1 MTSLVFD
8 TTALSHFARAGR
20 MDELRIAVA
29 GDEPV
34 LLAEVAAELVP
45 GIQGY
50 PSLGSAASGGLLAVG
65 VGEEWRE
72 LGAKN
77 VIFRGLV
84 DGDHR
89 AVEAAFNFFHGSVT
103 SRPSVRTCLAHR
115 AAGWPL

>member
-20 MDELRIAVA
+20 MDELRMAVA

-34 LLAEVAAELVP
+34 LLAEVAAELVQ

-50 PSLGSAASGGLLAVG
+50 PSLGTAASGGLLAVG